1 MGAVQIRVSRACLAL
16 GFSLAML
23 AGCSTNP
30 VTGRDQI
37 VAIPAAQAHAEIGFA
52 LSSGAR
58 RISLATPCADACRDE
73 DRLARFTL
81 QAALVSAELEN
92 AARSLSP
99 DALKRIGS
107 FLVSVEPALGFAT
120 GSSASGR
127 IALGSAIA
135 QLEPTDDVIAFL
147 VAREMAHVIARHDEE
162 DSGAKIF
169 SSALTTF
176 IPGFSVVVKF
186 LASTLGGGALA
197 RSWAAEQRREADEI
211 ALALLERAGRS
222 AATVAQSL
230 ATGLKQ
236 DKLPEGE
243 WATRYAESAARVA
256 VLAELPPRYADLG
269 D

>member
-1 MGAVQIRVSRACLAL
+1 MHNLARALFL
-16 GFSLAML
+16 VLL

-37 VAIPAAQAHAEIGFA
+37 VAVPAAQAHADLGFA

-58 RISLATPCADACRDE
+58 RISVEKPCVQPCRDE
-73 DRLARFTL
+73 DLLARFTL
-81 QAALVSAELEN
+81 QVALISAELEN

-99 DALKRIGS
+99 EAMNRIES
-107 FLVSVEPALGFAT
+107 FQVSVEPTLGVAS

-135 QLEPTDDVIAFL
+135 QFEPAEDVIAFL

-162 DSGAKIF
+162 DSGARIF

-176 IPGFSVVVKF
+176 IPGFSLVVKF
-186 LASTLGGGALA
+186 LASALGGGALMG
-197 RSWAAEQRREADEI
+197 SWAADQRREADEI
-211 ALALLERAGRS
+211 ALALLERTGRT
-222 AATVAQSL
+222 ATAVAQSL
-230 ATGLKQ
+230 ASGLKQ
-236 DKLPEGE
+236 DKLPDGQ
-243 WATRYAESAARVA
+243 WATRYAESVARIA
-256 VLAELPPRYADLG
+256 LLAELPPRYADFG

>member
-1 MGAVQIRVSRACLAL
+1 VRTLAL
-16 GFSLAML
+16 RSLVLALL

-37 VAIPAAQAHAEIGFA
+37 VAVPAAQAHADIGFA
-52 LSSGAR
+52 LSNGAR
-58 RISLATPCADACRDE
+58 RISLAAPCGQACPDE
-73 DRLARFTL
+73 DRLARFAL
-81 QAALVSAELEN
+81 QAALVTAELEN
-92 AARSLSP
+92 AARGLSP
-99 DALKRIGS
+99 EAMSRIES
-107 FLVSVEPALGFAT
+107 FLVRVEPELGFAT

-135 QLEPTDDVIAFL
+135 RLEPADDVIAFL

-162 DSGAKIF
+162 DSGARIF

-176 IPGFSVVVKF
+176 IPGFSLVARF
-186 LASTLGGGALA
+186 LASTLGGGALT

-211 ALALLERAGRS
+211 AVALLERAGRP
-222 AATVAQSL
+222 AATVAESL
-230 ATGLKQ
+230 ATGLRL
-236 DKLPEGE
+236 DRLPEGE

-256 VLAELPPRYADLG
+256 ALAELPPRYADAG